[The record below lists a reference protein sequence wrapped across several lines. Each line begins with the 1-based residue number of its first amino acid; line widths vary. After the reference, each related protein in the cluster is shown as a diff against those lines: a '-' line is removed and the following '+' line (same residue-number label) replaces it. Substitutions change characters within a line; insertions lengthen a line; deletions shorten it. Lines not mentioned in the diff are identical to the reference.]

1 MKNLGAILVLAVILY
16 FADLFK
22 TEQEILIDKESISQS
37 GKIIMLTNER
47 NLLEHQFENKNKKN
61 QAEINHLKNK

>member
-1 MKNLGAILVLAVILY
+1 MKNLGAMLVLAIIVY

-22 TEQEILIDKESISQS
+22 TEQEIIVDKQSISQS

-47 NLLEHQFENKNKKN
+47 NLLEHQFKNKNEQN
-61 QAEINHLKNK
+61 RAEINQLKNK